1 MTWWVAM
8 SSLTTVLEDDPLR
21 GVEGQDNTLYGAW
34 KGVLSGFMN
43 SNRGPKHVPD
53 LPLWTVHF

>member
-1 MTWWVAM
+1 M